1 MDEFFTRDKA
11 NEGVVLPLFR
21 PDDGTKTEHWLK
33 ILGVDSDAYF
43 KAETAMR
50 RAMPGIEAEAKSLKG
65 NEEQLTFIAEK
76 QAEWQRK
83 VLAAVIVDWSFDK
96 EGVPE
101 KDRKECTEENKVE
114 FLTKAPQIAKAVD
127 TFVSDRRLF
136 FRLGQDSLK
145 SSQEASSD

>member
-11 NEGVVLPLFR
+11 NEGVTLPLFR

-50 RAMPGIEAEAKSLKG
+50 RAMPGVEAEAKSLNG
-65 NEEQLTFIAEK
+65 AEEQLTFIAEK
-76 QAEWQRK
+76 QKEWQRK
-83 VLAAVIVDWSFDK
+83 VLAAVIVDWSF
-96 EGVPE
+96 E
-101 KDRKECTEENKVE
+101 KECNEANKIE
-114 FLTKAPQIAKAVD
+114 FLAKAPQIAKAVD
-127 TFVSDRRLF
+127 TFISDRRLF

-145 SSQEASSD
+145 TSQEVSSN